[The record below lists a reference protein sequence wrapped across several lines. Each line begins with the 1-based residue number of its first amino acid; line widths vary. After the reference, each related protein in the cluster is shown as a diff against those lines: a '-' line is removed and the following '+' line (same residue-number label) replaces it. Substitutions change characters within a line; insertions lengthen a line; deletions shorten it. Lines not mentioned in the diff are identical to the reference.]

1 MSHLLCESTLFFEDK
16 SAYSSN
22 FLGIR
27 VQFLNVSIFTKPSID
42 DKIVVRWSLL
52 FATKVSQM
60 HGVFLLQKSAK
71 VGGTRRDVVVVYHQ
85 RQNLFATYQHYHLF
99 GTSNCRI

>member
-1 MSHLLCESTLFFEDK
+1 MSPLRHVSTLFLEVK

-27 VQFLNVSIFTKPSID
+27 VQFLNIYTFINMLVD

-52 FATKVSQM
+52 FATKVS
-60 HGVFLLQKSAK
+60 
-71 VGGTRRDVVVVYHQ
+71 
-85 RQNLFATYQHYHLF
+85 
-99 GTSNCRI
+99 